1 MNKLSEEASLNFP
14 IIFIIL
20 RFVNE
25 RKINKINFGENFR
38 RILYKKFSIEKG
50 KSEINLVAQ

>member
-1 MNKLSEEASLNFP
+1 MNKLSEEVSLNFA

>member
-1 MNKLSEEASLNFP
+1 MNKLSEEASLNFA

>member
-1 MNKLSEEASLNFP
+1 MNKLSEEASLNFA

-25 RKINKINFGENFR
+25 RKINKIIFGENFR

>member
-1 MNKLSEEASLNFP
+1 MNKLSEEASLNFA
-14 IIFIIL
+14 ILFIIL

>member
-1 MNKLSEEASLNFP
+1 MNKLSEEASLNFA

-38 RILYKKFSIEKG
+38 RILYKKFSIENG